1 MRLGVYY
8 RSLTQTERN
17 QFISLLSDEL
27 SKSEVTIRSYING
40 NRKIQPAHAKKISA
54 LTNGE
59 VTAIELCPDVFG
71 DAA

>member
-1 MRLGVYY
+1 MKLGVYY
-8 RSLTQTERN
+8 RSLTQTERSK
-17 QFISLLSDEL
+17 FLSLLSDEL

-40 NRKIQPAHAKKISA
+40 NRKIQPSHANKISA

-59 VTAIELCPDVFG
+59 VTVVELCPDVFG